1 MRGYV
6 RRGRDGSSSRDVGQA
21 VLRSR
26 RPGVSIHEPLT
37 VGGALAPRLKSSEV
51 VIFGDV
57 HAIEETELSVTVD
70 HAPFEGWWEPF
81 TLGVGPA
88 GTYVSGLSDT

>member
-1 MRGYV
+1 M
-6 RRGRDGSSSRDVGQA
+6 
-21 VLRSR
+21 
-26 RPGVSIHEPLT
+26 
-37 VGGALAPRLKSSEV
+37 
-51 VIFGDV
+51 IFGDV

-88 GTYVSGLSDT
+88 GTYVSGLSDTQRVRPGCQGARSESSMCERRTCRSRTNQLS

>member
-1 MRGYV
+1 M
-6 RRGRDGSSSRDVGQA
+6 
-21 VLRSR
+21 
-26 RPGVSIHEPLT
+26 
-37 VGGALAPRLKSSEV
+37 
-51 VIFGDV
+51 IFGDV

-88 GTYVSGLSDT
+88 GTYVSGLSDTQRVRLREQCRAMLPTPPFALTARAWAARGLA